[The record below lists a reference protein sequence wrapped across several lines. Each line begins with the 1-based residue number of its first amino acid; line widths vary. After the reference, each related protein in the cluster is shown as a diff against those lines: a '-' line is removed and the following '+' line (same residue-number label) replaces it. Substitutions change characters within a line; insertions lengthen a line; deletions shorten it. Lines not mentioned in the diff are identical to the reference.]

1 MVEGFLKIRD
11 GSTFVQMKAD
21 GDKMKPNT
29 TVDHVETQTGQV
41 TVNFSLE
48 NKAYM
53 DQIKKFMP
61 EMERL
66 YKQITRQ
73 GKALQAVQTDEVNTL
88 Y

>member
-1 MVEGFLKIRD
+1 
-11 GSTFVQMKAD
+11 
-21 GDKMKPNT
+21 
-29 TVDHVETQTGQV
+29 
-41 TVNFSLE
+41 
-48 NKAYM
+48 
-53 DQIKKFMP
+53 MP